1 MPVPGPNDIQQVLI
15 VVGAHLRAEI
25 ADRPLAYQLADAIRL
40 WRSDHAAW
48 LNINLEPVVLTDLWY
63 LNNEEL
69 QAKPTISLG
78 GPGVNALSNAFSK
91 TMETTVQ
98 EDDSPTS
105 RSREEDP
112 LDHDPLDRDTSD
124 HDTSD
129 HDTPDSDLPNTASD
143 DAAGPTA
150 PPPGNTPIDPHADQD
165 PQDSQGNTAP
175 EPHEPTV
182 LIQFDPEYTD
192 LRCCIWGTDH
202 GLTLKGVDLFI
213 ENYLDRFLKAV
224 ATQVEPKVD

>member
-1 MPVPGPNDIQQVLI
+1 MPVPGPDDIQQVLI

-91 TMETTVQ
+91 TMGTTAQ
-98 EDDSPTS
+98 EDDSQAPRSLEENPTEGDAAGVS
-105 RSREEDP
+105 PLERE
-112 LDHDPLDRDTSD
+112 LI
-124 HDTSD
+124 
-129 HDTPDSDLPNTASD
+129 DSDPANASD
-143 DAAGPTA
+143 DDLADASSEPASDQA
-150 PPPGNTPIDPHADQD
+150 PDDTDTPEH
-165 PQDSQGNTAP
+165 
-175 EPHEPTV
+175 ELHEPTV

-202 GLTLKGVDLFI
+202 ALTVKGVDLFI
-213 ENYLDRFLKAV
+213 EDYLDRFLKAV